1 MSLHRSEWLDLAKR
15 VPVGQS
21 RRVRHGAESRPNM
34 VLYNN
39 PDSWSVWCHSCHEGG
54 FVRKEYLEPVDT
66 SVPVYRKY
74 LDTKQLVTLQAMDKA
89 KYKDL
94 VLMLHSKGM
103 STELIKRHNC
113 FYSPVDERLV
123 FRFKGLDIGRDCTG
137 RSPAKWLHYD
147 RDDRA
152 EFVYLQGK
160 TVGSTE
166 PVILVEDLF
175 SAIKINY
182 YTGYSALCCLGT
194 RISDE
199 IIRFITK
206 PNVLRVEPSEWS
218 GEVREVQ
225 RIAVAAFDGDSAG
238 LAAERSLINRLSL
251 RGMEYRTVR
260 IPDGYDPKD
269 LRPNEL
275 IETFKFLGDLNV

>member
-1 MSLHRSEWLDLAKR
+1 MSLHRSEWLDLCKR

-21 RRVRHGAESRPNM
+21 RRVRHGAEGRPNM

-74 LDTKQLVTLQAMDKA
+74 LDTKQLVLLQAMDKA

-199 IIRFITK
+199 IIRFISSVAYTGTQQG
-206 PNVLRVEPSEWS
+206 NVQQGAVTRL
-218 GEVREVQ
+218 
-225 RIAVAAFDGDSAG
+225 AVAAFDGDSAG
-238 LAAERSLINRLSL
+238 RSAERSLINRLSL
-251 RGMEYRTVR
+251 RGMGYRTVR
-260 IPDGYDPKD
+260 IPDGLDPKD
-269 LRPNEL
+269 LNHTQL
-275 IETFKFLGDLNV
+275 VETFKFLETLK

>member
-1 MSLHRSEWLDLAKR
+1 
-15 VPVGQS
+15 
-21 RRVRHGAESRPNM
+21 M

-39 PDSWSVWCHSCHEGG
+39 PDSWSAWCHSCHEGG

-74 LDTKQLVTLQAMDKA
+74 LDTKQLVHLQAMDKV

-103 STELIKRHNC
+103 STAIIKRHNC

-123 FRFKGLDIGRDCTG
+123 FRFNGLDIGRDCTG

-160 TVGSTE
+160 TVGSLE

-175 SAIKINY
+175 SAIKINH

-199 IIRFITK
+199 IIRFITSDCRLQT
-206 PNVLRVEPSEWS
+206 NLDGGCS
-218 GEVREVQ
+218 GTSHTDPIK
-225 RIAVAAFDGDSAG
+225 RIAIAAFDGDSAG
-238 LAAERSLINRLSL
+238 RGAERSLVNRLSL
-251 RGMEYRTVR
+251 RGLGYRTVR
-260 IPDGYDPKD
+260 IPDGLDPKD
-269 LRPNEL
+269 MRPNEL
-275 IETFKFLGDLNV
+275 EEMFKFLDAL